1 MVDAIGNNGSIQ
13 PEAVMKQFIEKMQTP
28 TQQENASVYSEET
41 LLTEETLQSF
51 INNPAKDIT
60 LAHGKIDTSS
70 DIVSQVIADT
80 NPDTVELLNESASVN
95 ALADDGL
102 LSTKKIANRLDAM
115 IAKAKQLSETV
126 DQSFEK
132 NNLPYEPIN
141 IIA

>member
-95 ALADDGL
+95 ALSDDGL

-115 IAKAKQLSETV
+115 IAKAKQLSESV

>member
-1 MVDAIGNNGSIQ
+1 MVDAIGNNGAIQ

-28 TQQENASVYSEET
+28 SQQENASVYSEET

-95 ALADDGL
+95 ALSDNGL